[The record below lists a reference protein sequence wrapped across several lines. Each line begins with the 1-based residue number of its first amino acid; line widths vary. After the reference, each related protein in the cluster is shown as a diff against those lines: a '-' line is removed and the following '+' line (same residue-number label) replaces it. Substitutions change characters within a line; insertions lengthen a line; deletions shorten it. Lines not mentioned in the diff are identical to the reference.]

1 MGGTMKSITLS
12 VAAAAAALT
21 LVAGQAMAQSGTCT
35 AINGSGVTAFP
46 SGTSAPAAGA
56 LAIGEWYSLRVAFT
70 GAGPNSLS
78 LTLEEAGPPDPN
90 FFGNLTSDGLL
101 TYQVV
106 TGTQTSVTDTVGS
119 ESGAQLRLTCQFA
132 AAAVT
137 SLAASSGPTAG
148 GTSVVITG
156 TNLGGATAVNFGGT
170 PATSFT
176 VDSNSQITAVS
187 PASAAGAVDVQVLA
201 ANGNSVTSGSG
212 DNFTYN
218 APPPIPTLTEWA
230 MILMG
235 AVLAGLGA
243 LTVLRRRRFA

>member
-1 MGGTMKSITLS
+1 MHRLQFS
-12 VAAAAAALT
+12 VAATVATALLFAAGQAEAQSTSCAAINSFSGEFLQPTSLAPQTTAAAL
-21 LVAGQAMAQSGTCT
+21 
-35 AINGSGVTAFP
+35 
-46 SGTSAPAAGA
+46 AA
-56 LAIGEWYSLRVAFT
+56 GEWYSLRVRFDAP
-70 GAGPNSLS
+70 GANLFSIEV
-78 LTLEEAGPPDPN
+78 EEAGPPDPN
-90 FFGNLTSDGLL
+90 FNGTLTTAGLL

-106 TGTQTSVTDTVGS
+106 TGAQSATRSSQGS
-119 ESGAQLRLTCQFA
+119 ASDAYLKLTCQFA

-176 VDSNSQITAVS
+176 VDSNSQVTAVS
-187 PASAAGAVDVQVLA
+187 PASAAGTVDVQVLA